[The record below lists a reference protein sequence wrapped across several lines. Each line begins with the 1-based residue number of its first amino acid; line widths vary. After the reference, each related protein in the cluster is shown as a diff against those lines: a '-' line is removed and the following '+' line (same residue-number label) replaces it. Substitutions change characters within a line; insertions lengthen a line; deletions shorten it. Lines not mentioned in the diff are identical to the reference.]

1 MAFRDDPMNGPRWL
15 LALAI
20 NRQEL
25 KVVEVSPDVLMVGME
40 DLKLRHRL
48 TLENQYGENEKG
60 NTEKLLRELAELR
73 YRCNEVKAEKENAND
88 LVPKKVYM

>member
-1 MAFRDDPMNGPRWL
+1 MAFRDDLVNGPRWM

-20 NRQEL
+20 NREEL

-48 TLENQYGENEKG
+48 TLENQYGENEKE

-73 YRCNEVKAEKENAND
+73 YRFRSIGV
-88 LVPKKVYM
+88 L

>member
-1 MAFRDDPMNGPRWL
+1 M
-15 LALAI
+15 
-20 NRQEL
+20 
-25 KVVEVSPDVLMVGME
+25 VEVSPDVLMVGME

-48 TLENQYGENEKG
+48 TLENQYGENEKD

-73 YRCNEVKAEKENAND
+73 YRFNEVKAEKENAND

>member
-15 LALAI
+15 LAFAI

-25 KVVEVSPDVLMVGME
+25 TVVEVSPDVLMVGME

-48 TLENQYGENEKG
+48 TLENQYGENEKD

-73 YRCNEVKAEKENAND
+73 YLLNEVKAEKENAND

>member
-1 MAFRDDPMNGPRWL
+1 MAFRDDLVNGPRWML
-15 LALAI
+15 PLAI
-20 NRQEL
+20 NREEL

-48 TLENQYGENEKG
+48 TLENQYGENEKD

-73 YRCNEVKAEKENAND
+73 YRFNEVKAEKENAND
-88 LVPKKVYM
+88 LVPKKVCM